1 MTTAFVL
8 SGGASLGA
16 VQVGML
22 RAIAGEGVAP
32 DLIVG
37 SSVGAVNGSWVAGSG
52 MDDLDGLAQVW
63 SSLRRQDIFPVR
75 PWLGFRGFLG
85 RRDHLVPNDGL
96 RRVIERNMRFDRL
109 EDAPVPLHVV
119 TTDLTSGAEVLLSTG
134 DAVKAVLAS
143 TAIPA
148 VVPPVQIDG
157 RVLIDGGVTDNAPIS
172 QAIGLGAD
180 EVWVMPTGF
189 PCSIDKPKGAL
200 AVGLQALSIL
210 VQRQLVVDL
219 VRDHGDVEVWVA
231 PPLCPLDV
239 LPSDFT
245 QSDVLMR
252 RSYEQTQAWLDGG
265 RPPMDVAILSPARHA
280 AAAH

>member
-22 RAIAGEGVAP
+22 RAIAGEGVTP

-37 SSVGAVNGSWVAGSG
+37 SSVGAVNGAWLAGSG
-52 MDDLDGLAQVW
+52 MDDLDGLADVW
-63 SSLRRQDIFPVR
+63 SSLTREDIFPLR
-75 PWLGFRGFLG
+75 PWLGLRAFLG
-85 RRDHLVPNDGL
+85 RRDHVVPNDGL
-96 RRVIERNMRFDRL
+96 RRVVRRNVTFDQL
-109 EDAPVPLHVV
+109 EDARVPFHVV
-119 TTDLTSGAEVLLSTG
+119 TTELTSGAEVLLSTG
-134 DAVKAVLAS
+134 PVVEAVLAS
-143 TAIPA
+143 AAIPA
-148 VVPPVQIDG
+148 VFPPVEIDG

-172 QAIGLGAD
+172 QAIALGAD

-189 PCSIDKPKGAL
+189 PCSIDKPRGAL

-219 VRDHGDVEVWVA
+219 VRDHGDVAVWVA

-245 QSDVLMR
+245 QTDVLMR
-252 RSYEQTQAWLDGG
+252 RSLEQTQAWLDGG
-265 RPPMDVAILSPARHA
+265 RPPVDAVTLSPHRHA
-280 AAAH
+280 IRAH